1 MITYIAMG
9 AVILLYLL
17 FGIFGRGRQSL
28 IHLLELGVNVTVSFL
43 LSNPLSKLLCR
54 VIKKRISEVISIT
67 ELDEAVISTAIRV
80 LVFVLCFALLWLLLR
95 LIVALSMKGSKN
107 EKKVS
112 RAITIPAALI
122 GGIVCALII
131 SLPFHYYLP
140 VKDRIINALDN
151 YEVGLSAD
159 LSSLDR
165 FRLNDP
171 LTDKID
177 ALIEKPFSK
186 VSYENQTFTLDEF
199 LNCQQ
204 ITYDLLRDP
213 LSKEILSEF
222 VDKLPDSRMD
232 WLCGK
237 ISAELPVDIRMTLF
251 RDLFTTDLPMSAKLS
266 ALNNFDNFAAKMYS
280 SQDADM
286 FLDILNI
293 ISGSPEEIRAYV
305 SIANSANL
313 ASHKITIAKNAEFI
327 RNFLT
332 AVADSQPLSQI
343 DAWYN
348 AEAIN
353 YIMNIRGNTVMSA
366 NGLRIFDIGTLDGN
380 KVADYIAQ
388 APLVQQAYIETTKA
402 GTIFNPAYNET
413 GYNRDH
419 EAQLAA
425 ERLVNEYGFAPD
437 SDLVRSVLA
446 YYTSGQ

>member
-1 MITYIAMG
+1 MITYIVMG

-17 FGIFGRGRQSL
+17 FGIFGKGRQSL
-28 IHLLELGVNVTVSFL
+28 IHLLELGVNVAVSFL

-54 VIKKRISEVISIT
+54 VIKKRISDVISLT

-80 LVFVLCFALLWLLLR
+80 LVFVHCFVVLWLLLR
-95 LIVALSMKGSKN
+95 LIVALSMKGTKD

-140 VKDRIINALDN
+140 VKDRVINALDN

-177 ALIEKPFSK
+177 ALIEKPFTK
-186 VSYENQTFTLDEF
+186 VRYEKQTFTLDEF

-204 ITYDLLRDP
+204 ITYDLLRNP
-213 LSKEILSEF
+213 LSKEILTEF
-222 VDKLPDSRMD
+222 IDKLPDSRMD

-237 ISAELPVDIRMTLF
+237 ISAELPVDIRLPLF
-251 RDLFTTDLPMSAKLS
+251 RDLFTTDMPMSAKLS
-266 ALNNFDNFAAKMYS
+266 ALKNFDNFVAKMYS
-280 SQDADM
+280 GQNGDM
-286 FLDILNI
+286 FLDIVRIL
-293 ISGSPEEIRAYV
+293 SGSPEEIRAYA
-305 SIANSANL
+305 SIINSGNL
-313 ASHKITIAKNAEFI
+313 VSHKINIAKNAEFI

-332 AVADSQPLSQI
+332 AAADSQPLSQMDI
-343 DAWYN
+343 WNN
-348 AEAIN
+348 AEAAN
-353 YIMNIRGNTVMSA
+353 YIMNINGYTVMSG
-366 NGLRIFDIGTLDGN
+366 NGLGVFDIGALDGN
-380 KVADYIAQ
+380 KVADYIAK

-413 GYNRDH
+413 SYNRDH

-425 ERLVNEYGFAPD
+425 ERLVKEYGFAQD